1 MSRTF
6 ITNIDKTKFRQNV
19 NRNKTYSNV
28 GKTVCC
34 LRYTGNN
41 LANRDMSKLIDVV
54 YGNFESLDERPE
66 LNHTRLEIDR
76 LLSSPKSIIIIGT
89 INKVIVSYLLA
100 EITSTE
106 DLRQLMHIYYIYTAP
121 AYRGKGI
128 ASYMLNLIEKYTQE
142 LNITLLSLTFDTY
155 DKKLER
161 FYLNNDFMYDPNMR
175 SYQQHDMMIKY
186 I

>member
-1 MSRTF
+1 MSSLYVDK
-6 ITNIDKTKFRQNV
+6 NIIDRNMICANTK
-19 NRNKTYSNV
+19 KS
-28 GKTVCC
+28 VCC

-54 YGNFESLDERPE
+54 YGNFESLDEFPE

-100 EITSTE
+100 EITATE

-128 ASYMLNLIEKYTQE
+128 ASYMLNLIEKYAQE
-142 LNITLLSLTFDTY
+142 YNITILSLTFDTF
-155 DKKLER
+155 DKKLEN
-161 FYLNNDFMYDPNMR
+161 FYLNNDFVYDPNMR
-175 SYQQHDMMIKY
+175 SYQQHDMMVKY